1 MSPVVLVMQ
10 DAGVLERLMGQATK
24 VRPCDMTVMSVAAMS
39 GIGLTAGAAAVVGCR
54 PVCRRLSGGR
64 VADRGLRVG
73 GLDAPGRDVAGVGR
87 RRDANFGVEAEVC
100 KLLGRSGRGSD
111 DVLARLASETVF

>member
-1 MSPVVLVMQ
+1 MTVISV
-10 DAGVLERLMGQATK
+10 
-24 VRPCDMTVMSVAAMS
+24 TVMSMS
-39 GIGLTAGAAAVVGCR
+39 GVGMGAGAAAVVGRR
-54 PVCRRLSGGR
+54 PVRRRLSGVR